1 MRRVP
6 NQDRSRQ
13 RVAAILAAT
22 VKLVEEQGYEATTTA
37 MIAQEAGVPIGTL
50 YQFFANKEA
59 ILEALAQQY
68 AADMLALR
76 STLFPEDVAQIPLP
90 LLVDRTADK
99 LVTFVTQHRGFNH
112 LFGSAWGSPEIAAAT
127 EHMKRDMVEG
137 ITHLILNKA
146 PWLSPAEAAIRA
158 RTLLHLI
165 QGMLSMVEASNNE
178 EYSAVMQEFK
188 RAWLAYLTAA
198 IQKDPE
204 TNGPR
209 IDPAFLL

>member
-6 NQDRSRQ
+6 NQERSRQ
-13 RVAAILAAT
+13 RVASILAAT

-37 MIAQEAGVPIGTL
+37 MIAKEADVPIGTL
-50 YQFFANKEA
+50 YQFFSNKEA

-76 STLFPEDVAQIPLP
+76 TTLFPEDVAQIPLP
-90 LLVDRTADK
+90 QLVDRTAEK
-99 LVTFVTQHRGFNH
+99 LVKFVAQHRGFNH

-137 ITHLILNKA
+137 ITHLILVKA
-146 PWLSPAEAAIRA
+146 PWLSAPEAVIRA

-165 QGMLSMVEASNNE
+165 QGMLSMIETSRDE
-178 EYSAVMQEFK
+178 EHAVVMKEFK

-198 IQKDPE
+198 TQPE
-204 TNGPR
+204 NNVG
-209 IDPAFLL
+209 ASSLSGVE